1 MSVVAA
7 SSVVAVGCLD
17 KMQVSPGAAADMPAS
32 YTLPIGDARVP
43 LNEWIGRSLRL
54 RFTGVIRCTHC
65 QRKTKTSFNQGYCFP
80 CFKALAQCD
89 SCIVSPERCHFHL
102 GTCRE
107 PQWAETHCRTEHI
120 VYLANSSGLKVGITR
135 ASQMPTRWLDQGA
148 VQALPIAR
156 VADRYLSGLL
166 EVLCKDFVADKTN
179 WRALLRGDTALINLV
194 ASRDRL
200 LQEANAGIAQLQ
212 SQHGMVAVQLL
223 PDAEEQRFLYPV
235 LRYPDKVSTFNLD
248 KEPLVE
254 GELLGIK
261 GQYLLFAG
269 GAINIRKFTAYEVE
283 LST

>member
-1 MSVVAA
+1 M
-7 SSVVAVGCLD
+7 
-17 KMQVSPGAAADMPAS
+17 
-32 YTLPIGDARVP
+32 
-43 LNEWIGRSLRL
+43 
-54 RFTGVIRCTHC
+54 
-65 QRKTKTSFNQGYCFP
+65 
-80 CFKALAQCD
+80 
-89 SCIVSPERCHFHL
+89 
-102 GTCRE
+102 
-107 PQWAETHCRTEHI
+107 
-120 VYLANSSGLKVGITR
+120 
-135 ASQMPTRWLDQGA
+135 
-148 VQALPIAR
+148 
-156 VADRYLSGLL
+156 
-166 EVLCKDFVADKTN
+166 
-179 WRALLRGDTALINLV
+179 

-223 PDAEEQRFLYPV
+223 PDAEEQQFLYPV